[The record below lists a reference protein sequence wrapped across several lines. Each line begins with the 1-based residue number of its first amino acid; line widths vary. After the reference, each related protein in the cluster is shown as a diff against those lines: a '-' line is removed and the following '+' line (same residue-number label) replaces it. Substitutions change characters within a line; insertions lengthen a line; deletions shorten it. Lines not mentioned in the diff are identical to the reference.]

1 MDRSNTN
8 LRLAIFN
15 NEQLDKQFELNGF
28 VVIPLLN
35 NTEIKQLNDAYQGE
49 LFNNPEGFYST
60 SFSKNENIK
69 SLLNK
74 TINDVIEPKA
84 KNIFNPFKPLGSCYL
99 SKSPGQKGEMP
110 IHQDWTVVDESK
122 YDSITIWIPLQD
134 VNETNGTLQVIP
146 GSHRFSDAIR
156 SPFFD
161 NPLADIENDLKKDLQ
176 LVNLKAGE
184 AIIFSQALIHASP
197 ANKKEETRLA
207 VTYGLIPEEAEL
219 LFYYANKEPKL
230 AEKYV
235 VPINFFEKYNTNIGA
250 KPDVGELVE
259 TFDYTRQKLTVD
271 EYMLQK
277 HIYQANKNK
286 QIKMKPIFKNQEQ
299 QSFFEKEGYLI
310 LPILSDDEVSELAAY
325 YQSLQLKDEKGF
337 GFHVS
342 MDQLDKELC
351 AEIRTKIWNTIL
363 PKMDNYLENY
373 KAFVASYVVKESNPK
388 GVVPAHQ
395 DWSFV
400 DKEHEGYCSITC
412 WTALVDTHL
421 DNGCMGV
428 IKGSNTF
435 MQNHRPS
442 PSPQTPVPL
451 SDHMFSIFP
460 YLKTLEMKAGETLFF
475 DNRTFHAS
483 PPNTTAQ
490 IRLAAGVGIT
500 QKDADLVHYYLKPDG
515 NKNKVLK
522 YKVDEDFF
530 LKYDNARLS
539 RMYDQGEVI
548 TDYEVVEE
556 INYTCENFTSDALI
570 TLIKQAGNEYNVPM
584 CEKLAALFNYDMT
597 GNKKQEENSPTEE
610 TPYVEEIQ
618 PQEEVWVDNRSFFET
633 YTPMNIL
640 REIKFKLTGK

>member
-1 MDRSNTN
+1 MDRNN
-8 LRLAIFN
+8 KNPRLAIFN
-15 NEQLDKQFELNGF
+15 NEQLNKQFELNGF
-28 VVIPLLN
+28 VVIPMLE
-35 NTEIKQLNDAYQGE
+35 NTEIERLNKVYQSE

-60 SFSKNENIK
+60 SFSTNENIK
-69 SLLNK
+69 SLLNN
-74 TINDVIEPKA
+74 TINEIIEPKA

-122 YDSITIWIPLQD
+122 YDSITIWIPLQE
-134 VNETNGTLQVIP
+134 VNETNGALQVIP
-146 GSHRFSDAIR
+146 GSHRFSNVLR

-161 NPLADIENDLKKDLQ
+161 NPLSLIENELRKDLQ
-176 LVNLKAGE
+176 LVKLKAGE
-184 AIIFSQALIHASP
+184 AIVFSQALIHASP
-197 ANKKEETRLA
+197 QNKSNETRLA

-219 LFYYANKEPKL
+219 LFYYSNPETKL
-230 AEKYV
+230 AEKYI
-235 VPINFFEKYNTNIGA
+235 VPANFFEKYNTNIGA

-259 TFDYTRQKLTVD
+259 TFDYNPQKLTVD
-271 EYMLQK
+271 DYMLQK

-286 QIKMKPIFKNQEQ
+286 QVKMKPIFKNKEH
-299 QSFFEKEGYLI
+299 QSIFEKEGYLI
-310 LPILSDDEVSELAAY
+310 LPMLNDDEVSDLSAY
-325 YQSLQLKDEKGF
+325 YKSLQLRDEKGF

-351 AEIRTKIWNTIL
+351 AQIRTKIWSTIL
-363 PKMDNYLENY
+363 PKMDDYLENY

-400 DKEHEGYCSITC
+400 DKENEGYCSITC

-460 YLKTLEMKAGETLFF
+460 YLKTIEMKAGETLFF

-483 PPNTTAQ
+483 PPNTTNE

-500 QKDADLVHYYLKPDG
+500 QKDAELVHYYLKPDG
-515 NKNKVLK
+515 NKNTILK
-522 YKVDEDFF
+522 YNVDEDFF
-530 LKYDNARLS
+530 LKYDNSRLS
-539 RMYDQGEVI
+539 RMYDNGEVI
-548 TDYEVVEE
+548 TDYELAEE
-556 INYTCENFTSDALI
+556 LDYFCETFTSESLI
-570 TLIKQAGNEYNVPM
+570 AIIKQAGNEYNIPM
-584 CEKLAALFNYDMT
+584 CEKLAVLFNYDMS
-597 GNKKQEENSPTEE
+597 GNKKEEPKEQIEE
-610 TPYVEEIQ
+610 VKVEAQQ
-618 PQEEVWVDNRSFFET
+618 PQQEVWVDNRTFFET